1 MPRDGSG
8 IYTTPVGTTA
18 VPDTTIESAKY
29 NANVNDVAADL
40 NAPRPIV
47 AGGTGAASAATARTN
62 LKAEVAGQ
70 QVTNYDTHVWE
81 NGSFWSVGGAT
92 NAPDPAHGFA
102 GSCTIYDVGTSSNFI
117 AIEARDVSQT
127 PVGTLYVRMKS
138 GGTWSGWIAQPA
150 NPAADY
156 VNVTGDTMSGDLNIS
171 KAYAGLILNAPDMA
185 SGSYIAGTAA
195 GLTKWQAYFNIG
207 PGGHIIFRRFDD
219 AGVYIDDAFSI
230 NRADGIAQFGANRVS
245 HPKGT
250 DWGSGAVRFKYAAP
264 SLVWDLNLNNADRT
278 LWDSSNS
285 PAAGLSNGYQKLASG
300 ILLQWGFIGSIGG
313 DITVSLPLTFPT
325 SPLAAIATIS
335 GDAAAVNAVIA
346 ANVVAITTAQ
356 IRIQGRYVLSGGTV
370 GGATQ
375 GCHWFAV
382 GY

>member
-8 IYTTPVGTTA
+8 IYTTPPGTTA

-29 NANVNDVAADL
+29 NNNVADVAADL

-171 KAYAGLILNAPDMA
+171 KAYAGLILNTPDTA
-185 SGSYIAGTAA
+185 SGSYIGGLAA
-195 GLTKWQAYFNIG
+195 GLTKWQAYFNFG
-207 PGGHIIFRRFDD
+207 PGGHIIFRRYND

-230 NRADGIAQFGANRVS
+230 NRATGVAQFAAALVS

-250 DWGSGAVRFKYAAP
+250 DWGWGAVRLKTGGAGLF
-264 SLVWDLNLNNADRT
+264 WDLNLNNADRVIYDT
-278 LWDSSNS
+278 TNS
-285 PAAGLSNGYQKLASG
+285 PSGGTATGGYQKLITGQIFQFGYDSG
-300 ILLQWGFIGSIGG
+300 GG
-313 DITVSLPLTFPT
+313 EKVVLFPVVFPNTIQTVVVTMN
-325 SPLAAIATIS
+325 AAGIPADTE
-335 GDAAAVNAVIA
+335 
-346 ANVVAITTAQ
+346 VVAHTDGVNTT
-356 IRIQGRYVLSGGTV
+356 GFTCCPRYRGPGG
-370 GGATQ
+370 GGIATQ
-375 GCHWFAV
+375 GFNWYAV
-382 GY
+382 GW